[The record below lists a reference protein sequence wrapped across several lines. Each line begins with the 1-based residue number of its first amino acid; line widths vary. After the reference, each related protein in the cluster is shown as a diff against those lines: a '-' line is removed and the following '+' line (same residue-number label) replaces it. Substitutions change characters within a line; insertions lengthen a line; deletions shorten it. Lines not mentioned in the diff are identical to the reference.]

1 MVAYENSVV
10 CGLEEIREIRKIE
23 IHPERVAAWT
33 LIFTNAFFIFYF
45 FAKLIELV

>member
-10 CGLEEIREIRKIE
+10 CGLTEIRKVE
-23 IHPERVAAWT
+23 IRPERVAAWT

-45 FAKLIELV
+45 FAKLIEWV